1 MFEAFLLTQNLL
13 ASILVGY
20 LLGSVP
26 FAHLA
31 ARLKGVDIF
40 STGSTRAGTANVFW
54 NVGRRVGL
62 LVFLADA
69 AKGSLA
75 IFIAGLMDI
84 SGPLVLLAGG
94 GAILGHWKSVFTG
107 FRGGDGMATLIGV
120 SLTMAPLLAFVSGMI
135 GLIALLISWRSSFR
149 SAFGVTLSFSVMLG
163 LSQYQDYF
171 HGERELVPALS
182 ILAVLVLAHNIL
194 IHRRHA
200 GAVSSEEMSLDL
212 DLLDLDEDDPESDLG
227 PAASENR

>member
-1 MFEAFLLTQNLL
+1 MFEVFLLSQQLL

-62 LVFLADA
+62 LVFFADA

-75 IFIAGLMDI
+75 IVIAGLMDI
-84 SGPLVLLAGG
+84 PGPLVLLAGG
-94 GAILGHWKSVFTG
+94 AAILGHWKSVFTG

-120 SLTMAPLLAFVSGMI
+120 SLTMAPLLAFVSGLI
-135 GLIALLISWRSSFR
+135 GLIALLIMWKSPFR
-149 SAFGVTLSFSVMLG
+149 SAFGVAFSFIVMLG
-163 LSQYQDYF
+163 LSQYQGYF

-200 GAVSSEEMSLDL
+200 GVVSSEGISLDL
-212 DLLDLDEDDPESDLG
+212 DLIDEDDPESDLG
-227 PAASENR
+227 PPASENR

>member
-1 MFEAFLLTQNLL
+1 MFEAFLLTQKLL

-20 LLGSVP
+20 LLGSVL

-54 NVGRRVGL
+54 NVDRRVGL

-75 IFIAGLMDI
+75 IIIAGLMDI
-84 SGPLVLLAGG
+84 SGPLMLLAGG

-107 FRGGDGMATLIGV
+107 FRGGDGMAALIGV
-120 SLTMAPLLAFVSGMI
+120 SLTMAPLLAFVSGLI
-135 GLIALLISWRSSFR
+135 GVVALLISWKSSFR
-149 SAFGVTLSFSVMLG
+149 SAFGVAVSFTAMLG
-163 LSQYQDYF
+163 LSQLPYYQT
-171 HGERELVPALS
+171 ERELVLALT

-194 IHRRHA
+194 IHRRRA
-200 GAVSSEEMSLDL
+200 VAVSPNEISLHL
-212 DLLDLDEDDPESDLG
+212 GVVDEDEEEPNL
-227 PAASENR
+227 

>member
-1 MFEAFLLTQNLL
+1 MFEAFLLTQKLL
-13 ASILVGY
+13 AAILVGY

-75 IFIAGLMDI
+75 IIIAGLMDI
-84 SGPLVLLAGG
+84 SGPLMLLAGG

-135 GLIALLISWRSSFR
+135 GIVALLISWKSSFR
-149 SAFGVTLSFSVMLG
+149 SAFGVAFSFTVMLG
-163 LSQYQDYF
+163 LSQYQEHF
-171 HGERELVPALS
+171 QGERELAAALS
-182 ILAVLVLAHNIL
+182 VLAVLVLSHNIL

-200 GAVSSEEMSLDL
+200 GAASSEEMSLDL
-212 DLLDLDEDDPESDLG
+212 DMDEDDPESDLG
-227 PAASENR
+227 PAAPENR